1 MRAKSKRYKW
11 VITTSRGTVY
21 LRKKPRK
28 VRGGYMDEYGCRFL
42 GIAVSMMTREMH
54 DKVFNL

>member
-1 MRAKSKRYKW
+1 MRQKSKSYKW
-11 VITTSRGTVY
+11 VILTSIGTVY

-42 GIAVSMMTREMH
+42 GIAVSMMTREMY
-54 DKVFNL
+54 DQVFSL